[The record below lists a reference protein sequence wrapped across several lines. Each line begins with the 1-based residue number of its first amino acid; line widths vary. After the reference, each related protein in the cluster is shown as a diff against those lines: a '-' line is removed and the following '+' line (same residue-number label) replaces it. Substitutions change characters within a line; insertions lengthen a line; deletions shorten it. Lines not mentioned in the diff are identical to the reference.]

1 MAESTDL
8 SKVLKSAL
16 EVQAFCESRSWK
28 FCFIGGLAFQPWGNP
43 RATQD
48 ADLTVLT
55 GFVGEEAY
63 VDALI
68 GNFRLRRQ
76 DGRAF
81 ALRSRVLL
89 LWSSEG
95 VGIDIS
101 LGALPFEER
110 SIERSRICLLAPG
123 HSLRICSPED
133 LIVHKAFA
141 SRDQDW
147 ADVDMV
153 LLRQGRKLNVPQIF
167 EELVPLAE
175 LKGAPDIVPRLE
187 AMMRKRGVLE

>member
-1 MAESTDL
+1 MAAGTDL
-8 SKVLKSAL
+8 SKILKAAL
-16 EVQAFCESRSWK
+16 EVQAFCENRGWK

-55 GFVGEEAY
+55 GFVGEEEY
-63 VDALI
+63 VDALV
-68 GNFRLRRQ
+68 GEYRLRRP

-110 SIERSRICLLAPG
+110 SIKRSRICLLAPG
-123 HSLRICSPED
+123 HSLRVCSPED
-133 LIVHKAFA
+133 LVVHKAFA

-153 LLRQGRKLNVPQIF
+153 LLRQGQKLNVAQIM

-175 LKGAPDIVPRLE
+175 LKEAPDIVPRLE
-187 AMMRKRGVLE
+187 KMMRKRGVIE

>member
-1 MAESTDL
+1 MPKSTDL
-8 SKVLKSAL
+8 SKILKAAL
-16 EVQAFCESRSWK
+16 EIQAFCESRGWK
-28 FCFIGGLAFQPWGNP
+28 FCFIGGLAFQPWVNP

-48 ADLTVLT
+48 ADLNLLT
-55 GFVGEEAY
+55 GFTGEEEY

-68 GNFRLRRQ
+68 GEFRLRRP

-95 VGIDIS
+95 VGLDIS

-110 SIERSRICLLAPG
+110 SIGRSRVCLMAPG
-123 HSLRICSPED
+123 HSLRVCSPED

-153 LLRQGRKLNVPQIF
+153 LLRQGKKLNVPQIMQ
-167 EELVPLAE
+167 ELVPLTE
-175 LKGAPDIVPRLE
+175 LKEDSSIVPRLE

>member
-1 MAESTDL
+1 MPKSTDL
-8 SKVLKSAL
+8 SKILKAAL
-16 EVQAFCESRSWK
+16 EIQAFCESRGWK

-48 ADLTVLT
+48 ADLNLLT
-55 GFVGEEAY
+55 GFTGEEEY

-68 GNFRLRRQ
+68 GEFRLRRP

-95 VGIDIS
+95 VGLDIS

-110 SIERSRICLLAPG
+110 SIGRSRVCLMAPG
-123 HSLRICSPED
+123 HSLRVCSPED

-153 LLRQGRKLNVPQIF
+153 LLRQGKKLNVPQIMQ
-167 EELVPLAE
+167 ELVPLTE
-175 LKGAPDIVPRLE
+175 LKEDSSIVPRLE

>member
-1 MAESTDL
+1 MAAGTDL
-8 SKVLKSAL
+8 SKILKAAL
-16 EVQAFCESRSWK
+16 EVQAFCESRGWK

-48 ADLTVLT
+48 ADLNLLT
-55 GFVGEEAY
+55 GFTGEEEY

-68 GNFRLRRQ
+68 GEYRLRRP
-76 DGRAF
+76 DGRVF

-89 LWSSEG
+89 LWSSDG

-110 SIERSRICLLAPG
+110 SIGRSRICLLAPG
-123 HSLRICSPED
+123 HSLRVCSPED

-175 LKGAPDIVPRLE
+175 LKEDAGIVPRLE
-187 AMMRKRGVLE
+187 KMMRKRGVIE

>member
-1 MAESTDL
+1 MPKSTDL
-8 SKVLKSAL
+8 SKVLKAAL
-16 EVQAFCESRSWK
+16 EIQAFCEGRDWK
-28 FCFIGGLAFQPWGNP
+28 FCFIGGLALQPWGNP

-48 ADLTVLT
+48 ADLNLLT
-55 GFVGEEAY
+55 GFTGEEDY

-68 GNFRLRRQ
+68 GEYRLRRP

-81 ALRSRVLL
+81 ALRNRVLL
-89 LWSSEG
+89 LWSSDG

-110 SIERSRICLLAPG
+110 SIGRSRICLLAPG
-123 HSLRICSPED
+123 HSLRVCSPED

-153 LLRQGRKLNVPQIF
+153 LLRQGNTLNVRQIF

-175 LKGAPDIVPRLE
+175 LKEDSSIVPRLE
-187 AMMRKRGVLE
+187 TMMRKRGVIE